1 MRILRPL
8 ALLLVAVA
16 VYFLGMT
23 ASSSFSLYLDVFLVV
38 VVLQALSGDTLGALL
53 LGLAAGIV
61 QDTLPPNG
69 PLGFGF
75 ANTLVAYGTARLA
88 QRLVIQKATSV
99 LGVVAFASI
108 VQQTV
113 LASLAYLLL
122 PDPSLPLPW
131 QVGVKALASG
141 ALGMILYGA
150 AERLA
155 RARDAKRSAGATG
168 RLRMG

>member
-1 MRILRPL
+1 MRVIRAFGFLL
-8 ALLLVAVA
+8 AAVA

-23 ASSSFSLYLDVFLVV
+23 VSPSFSLYLDVFLVV
-38 VVLQALSGDTLGALL
+38 VVLQALSGDTLGAIL

-61 QDTLPPNG
+61 QDALPANG
-69 PLGFGF
+69 PLGFGV

-108 VQQTV
+108 VQQTLLV
-113 LASLAYLLL
+113 SLAWLLL

-131 QVGVKALASG
+131 QVAVKALASG
-141 ALGMILYGA
+141 ILGMILYA
-150 AERLA
+150 AAQRFT
-155 RARDAKRSAGATG
+155 RARDAKRLAGATG
-168 RLRMG
+168 RLRLG